1 MLWLW
6 LVFNDAE
13 ALEAHEVLVPMSFVW
28 CDIEYEEIEHCDEG
42 EAFVEF
48 RERDKDP
55 CDVVEPD

>member
-13 ALEAHEVLVPMSFVW
+13 ALEAHEVLVPMNLVW

-48 RERDKDP
+48 RERD
-55 CDVVEPD
+55 